1 MPIQPPVLQQRPQPS
16 INKQAIKISIDLNKI
31 QTDFDRNIQDIE
43 TKFNLAQSI
52 LSTSPDSAKDIW
64 HSQIVFLDSA
74 LDFYIHEIA
83 RFGMSKIINDE
94 WVDTKLFNKFQISMR
109 LAKILIVTP
118 ENLNLFMDEIDETNQ
133 KNCFMKFENLQKQLK
148 LIGVSIAKDESNEN
162 QINNLFKRRNEIAHQ
177 ADFSN
182 GVKNNITE
190 QEVRDFIDA
199 VKILQT
205 KIQNAIIAKG

>member
-64 HSQIVFLDSA
+64 RSQIVFLDSA

-133 KNCFMKFENLQKQLK
+133 KICFMKFENLQKQLK

>member
-64 HSQIVFLDSA
+64 RSQIVFLDSA

>member
-64 HSQIVFLDSA
+64 RSQIVFLDSA

-94 WVDTKLFNKFQISMR
+94 WVYTKLFNKFQISMR

>member
-43 TKFNLAQSI
+43 TKFNIAQSI

-64 HSQIVFLDSA
+64 RSQIVFLDSA

>member
-16 INKQAIKISIDLNKI
+16 INKQVIKISIDLSKI
-31 QTDFDRNIQDIE
+31 QDDFERNITDIE
-43 TKFNLAQSI
+43 AKFNLAQSI
-52 LSTSPDSAKDIW
+52 YSTSPDSAKDIW
-64 HSQIVFLDSA
+64 RSQIVFLDSA

-83 RFGMSKIINDE
+83 RYGMSKIINDE
-94 WVDTKLFNKFQISMR
+94 WGDTKQFNKFQISMR

-133 KNCFMKFENLQKQLK
+133 KSCFMKFENLQRQLH
-148 LIGVSIAKDESNEN
+148 LIGVSIIKDSINEG
-162 QINNLFKRRNEIAHQ
+162 QIDNLFKRRNEIAHQ
-177 ADFSN
+177 ADFTN

-199 VKILQT
+199 VKLLQS
-205 KIQNAIIAKG
+205 KIQTAIVAKG

>member
-64 HSQIVFLDSA
+64 RSQIVFLDSA

-94 WVDTKLFNKFQISMR
+94 WVYTKLFNKFEISMR